1 MPTRT
6 ASRRPDDATR
16 TVADNLAR
24 QIIHASGLTIARG
37 PLDVYLNAYVAT
49 AKWRIPKAAFKREVA
64 AALRR
69 RGATITSKANTAP
82 SVARLETSAR
92 KIGVRSR
99 REWLRENRGQTL
111 DRTDTG
117 WSEYLWKRD
126 EAKVIPPGVL
136 GDMSDED
143 ARRFTNRLFA
153 IYERALL
160 GSKANTAPV
169 HTKLAAHRRSLAL
182 RSGKTGRTSRSTVA
196 SRLASN
202 RPHKSTAKASPKSAE
217 MKRRRASLTAAER
230 SAIAEARARD
240 PKGWKTSLSRAGR
253 DGDLRGALAS
263 AFAKLGAGGV
273 FSYPVKG

>member
-69 RGATITSKANTAP
+69 RGATIT
-82 SVARLETSAR
+82 
-92 KIGVRSR
+92 
-99 REWLRENRGQTL
+99 
-111 DRTDTG
+111 
-117 WSEYLWKRD
+117 
-126 EAKVIPPGVL
+126 
-136 GDMSDED
+136 
-143 ARRFTNRLFA
+143 
-153 IYERALL
+153 
-160 GSKANTAPV
+160 SKANTAPV

-240 PKGWKTSLSRAGR
+240 PKGWKTSLSREGR
-253 DGDLRGALAS
+253 DGNLRGALAS